1 MFDSQE
7 GHFFTDYKLYSIK
20 KTIML
25 SELRFA
31 LRTTDIS
38 GVSNLLPQLKDINE
52 TNTSNETL
60 LQEFIKNK
68 HRLKVDDT
76 RIVLLF
82 LRHGANVD
90 ITDAYGGTSRMKLLD
105 LGYEVERQYLKTSG
119 NILPPEFEEYFFL
132 DNSRKGF

>member
-1 MFDSQE
+1 
-7 GHFFTDYKLYSIK
+7 
-20 KTIML
+20 ML